1 MIVIYWRNLTQF
13 LKQRTT
19 ALKIVALFFLVS
31 LSIPIHAEVWLL
43 THSNQQVELSAKQ
56 IRAIFSLRQKNWPD
70 GQVIELVVMDDNNDL
85 HKQFCLDALK
95 LFPYQLSRIW
105 ERQIY
110 TGTAIAPTIV
120 NSEQQ
125 MLDTIK
131 NNPNAIG
138 YTSQEVSNEELHST
152 IVD

>member
-1 MIVIYWRNLTQF
+1 MHAQVWVI
-13 LKQRTT
+13 
-19 ALKIVALFFLVS
+19 S
-31 LSIPIHAEVWLL
+31 HAEK
-43 THSNQQVELSAKQ
+43 QAELSSKQ
-56 IRAIFSLRQKNWPD
+56 IRSIFSLREKNWPD
-70 GQVIELVVMDDNNDL
+70 GQVIELVVMKDNSEL

-120 NSEQQ
+120 DSEQE
-125 MLDTIK
+125 MLDTIIK
-131 NNPNAIG
+131 NPNAIG
-138 YTSQEVSNEELHST
+138 YVSQEVSNEDLHSI

>member
-13 LKQRTT
+13 LKRRTT

-70 GQVIELVVMDDNNDL
+70 GQIIELVVMDDNNDL

>member
-13 LKQRTT
+13 LKRRTT

-43 THSNQQVELSAKQ
+43 THSKQQVELSAKQ

-70 GQVIELVVMDDNNDL
+70 GRIIELVVMDDNNDL